1 MIKQTLAMIYNCR
14 EFTASS
20 RIFFNKS
27 IHSFLKLTFWIV
39 REFHCVLS
47 IPFSLSPSSSIPP
60 IATLYKQWLTLQQLF
75 YIILLLHK
83 SPFPHPHVLFHI
95 LKRKLIT
102 CEVYVL
108 WFRKIK
114 IPQMWYKAIHSA
126 TYRIC
131 PLKRVGNLITSNSQ
145 AITTRKSKMV
155 RRLTSFVYLFARV
168 F

>member
-27 IHSFLKLTFWIV
+27 IHCFLKLTFWIV
-39 REFHCVLS
+39 REFDCMIS
-47 IPFSLSPSSSIPP
+47 IPFSLSRSSSI
-60 IATLYKQWLTLQQLF
+60 YEQWLTLQQLF

-83 SPFPHPHVLFHI
+83 SPFPHPNVLFYI

-114 IPQMWYKAIHSA
+114 IPQMWYKVIQSA

-131 PLKRVGNLITSNSQ
+131 LLKRVGNLITSNSQ

-155 RRLTSFVYLFARV
+155 RRLTSFVHLFARMC
-168 F
+168 